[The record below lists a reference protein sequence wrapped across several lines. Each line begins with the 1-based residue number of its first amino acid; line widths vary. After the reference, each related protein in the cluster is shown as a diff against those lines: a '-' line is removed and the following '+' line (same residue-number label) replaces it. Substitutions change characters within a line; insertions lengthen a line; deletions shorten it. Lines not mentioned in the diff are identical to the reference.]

1 MARRFLDDRQ
11 IIEAT
16 WPKYSLLAAIGQGRY
31 GAVYELVCPGEPSV
45 RQAVKV
51 IHVPK
56 MPADVQEISKS
67 LHLASKEDVRDYFK
81 PSIQSYM
88 QEVKA
93 MIKLSRHADTDYVVA
108 LHDYKLYEIKDPLS
122 WMILIRM
129 EYLEPLYKQLSLAHI
144 MPLDQVLHIGHDVAM
159 ALAAC
164 HRNRIIHKDVK
175 ATNILCRPDGG
186 YKLGDFGF
194 ATHLKT
200 RKSAAFLIHHPN
212 DDHVKRGTFDY
223 SAPELLLDKPY
234 DFTVDEYSLGI
245 LLYRL
250 LNRNRFPF
258 MPIDELPTADIMR
271 EARIRRLGLE
281 HFPAPV
287 DAPAP
292 LAKIIM
298 KACAPTPWDRYVSM
312 EAFLA
317 DYEAYLE
324 EEGYNFSPPE
334 KTIPPFVVPPSPGQ
348 VDE

>member
-1 MARRFLDDRQ
+1 MGNRVLDDRQ

-16 WPKYSLLAAIGQGRY
+16 WPNYSLLPAIGQGRY
-31 GAVYELVCPGEPSV
+31 GAVYKLVCPGDPSV

-56 MPADVQEISKS
+56 MPTDVQEISKS

-88 QEVKA
+88 EEVKA
-93 MIKLSRHADTDYVVA
+93 MIKLARHDDTDYVVA
-108 LHDYKLYEIKDPLS
+108 IDDYKLYEIKEPLS
-122 WMILIRM
+122 WIILIRM

-194 ATHLKT
+194 ATHLKK
-200 RKSAAFLIHHPN
+200 RKSASFLIHHPN

-234 DFTVDEYSLGI
+234 DYSVDEYSLGI

-258 MPIDELPTADIMR
+258 MPIDQVPTANIMR
-271 EARIRRLGLE
+271 EARLRRLALE
-281 HFPAPV
+281 HFPPPV

-292 LAKIIM
+292 LAHIIM
-298 KACAPTPWDRYVSM
+298 KACSPTPWDRYASM
-312 EAFLA
+312 EAFLE
-317 DYEAYLE
+317 DYKAYLE
-324 EEGYNFSPPE
+324 GEGYDFTAYRQAYTPVAE
-334 KTIPPFVVPPSPGQ
+334 PPSQEPTS
-348 VDE
+348 